1 MESLMINVL
10 NCFNTIAEK
19 QKYKLLLYEIL
30 EYIGQLNQE
39 LFIAVSGIINPLA
52 LIYDIES
59 SIGNILTSK
68 VHQLD

>member
-59 SIGNILTSK
+59 SIGNI
-68 VHQLD
+68 

>member
-52 LIYDIES
+52 LIYDIEAA
-59 SIGNILTSK
+59 IGSILTSK
-68 VHQLD
+68 VY

>member
-10 NCFNTIAEK
+10 NCFNTIAEN

-59 SIGNILTSK
+59 SIGNI
-68 VHQLD
+68 